1 MNLSRLSSTL
11 LAASLMLAPTASFA
25 SENPGAHQHGH
36 AELQLAIEGE
46 RVDLIFTSPA
56 YNLLGFEHR
65 ARTGEQAALVTT
77 TTHWLTTTPLV
88 STTSG
93 GCSVASAS
101 VHHQADPEDHGHHSD
116 GDHGH
121 QSASSHSDFEVAQ
134 TLDCPGLDGAG
145 ALSTPITERFPEI
158 NQLDVEWVWSGS
170 QGGTAL
176 NQDQQ
181 VFGPDVR

>member
-11 LAASLMLAPTASFA
+11 LAASFMLAPTASFA

-93 GCSVASAS
+93 GCSVAFGLVPPQAKPSEPIPTAITATKA
-101 VHHQADPEDHGHHSD
+101 HHPIPTSRLPRPWTVRAWMGLAPCRRRLPNVFRKLTNWTSNGSGRE
-116 GDHGH
+116 
-121 QSASSHSDFEVAQ
+121 ARVA
-134 TLDCPGLDGAG
+134 P
-145 ALSTPITERFPEI
+145 P
-158 NQLDVEWVWSGS
+158 
-170 QGGTAL
+170 
-176 NQDQQ
+176 
-181 VFGPDVR
+181 